1 MRPVA
6 DPFHQA
12 MLHGIVV
19 NVVYVSGEV
28 LVVTDRVLPI
38 SPLPECEFA
47 VRVPLDVRADFKQTG
62 AEITFDASPPG
73 RKVRIVYGQSE
84 DGVQVIRQDHDC
96 IDRKW
101 PLLPGHAKRSAK
113 YCDAIDKSLRPPISK
128 RQGEEKRSACKTIAP
143 ISDHFGIIPVFC
155 SDQLAALLC

>member
-28 LVVTDRVLPI
+28 LVITDRVLPI

-96 IDRKW
+96 IDRKMAA
-101 PLLPGHAKRSAK
+101 PAGSRETQREVLR
-113 YCDAIDKSLRPPISK
+113 CDRREPSTA
-128 RQGEEKRSACKTIAP
+128 
-143 ISDHFGIIPVFC
+143 
-155 SDQLAALLC
+155 DQQASR